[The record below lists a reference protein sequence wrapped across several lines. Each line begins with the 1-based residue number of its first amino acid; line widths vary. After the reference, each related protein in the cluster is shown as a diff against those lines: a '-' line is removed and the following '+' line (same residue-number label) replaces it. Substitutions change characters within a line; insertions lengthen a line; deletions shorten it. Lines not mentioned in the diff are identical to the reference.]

1 MTGLIVTKIVNK
13 IKFEEIWGELEA
25 SFPEAIIH
33 KIFETS
39 SNFSCKV

>member
-39 SNFSCKV
+39 SNFPCKV